1 MRAVSG
7 RSSAACSI
15 RQTQQGYGHR
25 CSDCACHSPPCHQTR
40 GLRRKCGRS
49 YRGAGEDF
57 RPAGRGSKYCQ
68 NVPCVRPSRQTLDC
82 ENQCTLERLR
92 QTVATWSR
100 GSRDVI
106 DRVRTKVSIDA
117 RSACVQVYRQ
127 GSLGR
132 CLIVAAQ
139 RFSLEYWGHRS
150 WRGAACRRHV
160 KSGRGPSGQAAFHL

>member
-7 RSSAACSI
+7 QPFAACSTP
-15 RQTQQGYGHR
+15 QTQQDYGHR

-40 GLRRKCGRS
+40 DLRKKCGRS
-49 YRGAGEDF
+49 YRDAREGF
-57 RPAGRGSKYCQ
+57 RPAGQESKCCQ
-68 NVPCVRPSRQTLDC
+68 TVPCVHPNCRTLDC
-82 ENQCTLERLR
+82 ENRCILERLR

-100 GSRDVI
+100 GSQDVI

-117 RSACVQVYRQ
+117 RSACVRVCRQ

-132 CLIVAAQ
+132 CLTVAAQ

-150 WRGAACRRHV
+150 WREVAYRRHV
-160 KSGRGPSGQAAFHL
+160 RSGQGPSGQAAFHL

>member
-7 RSSAACSI
+7 QFFAACSI
-15 RQTQQGYGHR
+15 LRMQQGYGRR

-40 GLRRKCGRS
+40 DPRRKCGRS
-49 YRGAGEDF
+49 YRDAREDF
-57 RPAGRGSKYCQ
+57 RPAGRGSKCCQ
-68 NVPCVRPSRQTLDC
+68 NGPCVHPNRQTLGC
-82 ENQCTLERLR
+82 ENQCTLERWH

-117 RSACVQVYRQ
+117 RSLCVRVSPQ

-132 CLIVAAQ
+132 CLIVAVQ
-139 RFSLEYWGHRS
+139 RFSLGCWGHRS

-160 KSGRGPSGQAAFHL
+160 KSGREPSGQAAFHL

>member
-7 RSSAACSI
+7 QPFAACSTH
-15 RQTQQGYGHR
+15 QTQQGYGHR

-40 GLRRKCGRS
+40 DLRRKRGRS
-49 YRGAGEDF
+49 YHDAGEGF
-57 RPAGRGSKYCQ
+57 RPAGRGSKCCQ
-68 NVPCVRPSRQTLDC
+68 NVPCVHPNRQTLDC
-82 ENQCTLERLR
+82 ENQCILERLR

-106 DRVRTKVSIDA
+106 DRVRTKVSVDG
-117 RSACVQVYRQ
+117 RSACVRVCRQ

-150 WRGAACRRHV
+150 WRGAVCRRHV
-160 KSGRGPSGQAAFHL
+160 KSGQGPSDQAAFHL